1 MLLAFQTL
9 VWLFCRLTQQAMEM
23 HKRKAVESSQT
34 AADLKLHLDKY
45 QAQLKEAQV
54 SVAEKTG
61 ALEQESFKY
70 KRMQVYLLYQQ
81 CNVLVLMYMYIFDPN
96 FWYDRPWYSKK
107 LEVMIEVCDNDWHYS
122 MMYLGKWWV
131 TFVFF
136 LKYYN
141 NCFTLAIVM

>member
-1 MLLAFQTL
+1 
-9 VWLFCRLTQQAMEM
+9 MEM

-70 KRMQVYLLYQQ
+70 KRMQVNL
-81 CNVLVLMYMYIFDPN
+81 CLVLMYMYIFDPN
-96 FWYDRPWYSKK
+96 FKYYRPWYSEK
-107 LEVMIEVCDNDWHYS
+107 IEVIFEVGENDWR
-122 MMYLGKWWV
+122 LLIDVLRK
-131 TFVFF
+131 
-136 LKYYN
+136 
-141 NCFTLAIVM
+141 

>member
-1 MLLAFQTL
+1 
-9 VWLFCRLTQQAMEM
+9 MEM

-70 KRMQVYLLYQQ
+70 KRMQVNLLYKQ
-81 CNVLVLMYMYIFDPN
+81 CNVLVLMYMYIFEPN
-96 FWYDRPWYSKK
+96 F
-107 LEVMIEVCDNDWHYS
+107 
-122 MMYLGKWWV
+122 
-131 TFVFF
+131 
-136 LKYYN
+136 
-141 NCFTLAIVM
+141 

>member
-1 MLLAFQTL
+1 
-9 VWLFCRLTQQAMEM
+9 M

-70 KRMQVYLLYQQ
+70 KRMQVSCSTIFLLLLLSTF
-81 CNVLVLMYMYIFDPN
+81 CMEMNVLIPIYMYV
-96 FWYDRPWYSKK
+96 YSN
-107 LEVMIEVCDNDWHYS
+107 LHVF
-122 MMYLGKWWV
+122 LGCV
-131 TFVFF
+131 
-136 LKYYN
+136 
-141 NCFTLAIVM
+141 

>member
-1 MLLAFQTL
+1 
-9 VWLFCRLTQQAMEM
+9 MEM

-70 KRMQVYLLYQQ
+70 KRMQVSLLCIKQ
-81 CNVLVLMYMYIFDPN
+81 CNI
-96 FWYDRPWYSKK
+96 WYWYTWTHLSPTLSMIGLDIRKNLK
-107 LEVMIEVCDNDWHYS
+107 L
-122 MMYLGKWWV
+122 
-131 TFVFF
+131 
-136 LKYYN
+136 
-141 NCFTLAIVM
+141 

>member
-1 MLLAFQTL
+1 
-9 VWLFCRLTQQAMEM
+9 MEM

-70 KRMQVYLLYQQ
+70 KRMQVSLLHIKQ
-81 CNVLVLMYMYIFDPN
+81 CNI
-96 FWYDRPWYSKK
+96 WYWYTWTHLGPTLSMIGLDIQKNLK
-107 LEVMIEVCDNDWHYS
+107 L
-122 MMYLGKWWV
+122 
-131 TFVFF
+131 
-136 LKYYN
+136 
-141 NCFTLAIVM
+141 

>member
-1 MLLAFQTL
+1 
-9 VWLFCRLTQQAMEM
+9 MEM

-70 KRMQVYLLYQQ
+70 KRMQVSLLCIKQ
-81 CNVLVLMYMYIFDPN
+81 CNI
-96 FWYDRPWYSKK
+96 WYWYTCTHLSPTLSMIGLDIQKNLK
-107 LEVMIEVCDNDWHYS
+107 L
-122 MMYLGKWWV
+122 
-131 TFVFF
+131 
-136 LKYYN
+136 
-141 NCFTLAIVM
+141 

>member
-1 MLLAFQTL
+1 
-9 VWLFCRLTQQAMEM
+9 M

-70 KRMQVYLLYQQ
+70 KRMQVS
-81 CNVLVLMYMYIFDPN
+81 CNTIVVIFVVVN
-96 FWYDRPWYSKK
+96 FLDGDECSHSNINACIFKSTCIFGMCIK
-107 LEVMIEVCDNDWHYS
+107 C
-122 MMYLGKWWV
+122 
-131 TFVFF
+131 
-136 LKYYN
+136 
-141 NCFTLAIVM
+141 

>member
-70 KRMQVYLLYQQ
+70 KRMQVNLLYKQ
-81 CNVLVLMYMYIFDPN
+81 CNVLVLMYIFDPN
-96 FWYDRPWYSKK
+96 FWYDRPWYSEK

>member
-1 MLLAFQTL
+1 
-9 VWLFCRLTQQAMEM
+9 MEM

-70 KRMQVYLLYQQ
+70 KRMQVNLLYKL
-81 CNVLVLMYMYIFDPN
+81 CNI
-96 FWYDRPWYSKK
+96 WYWCTFTYLTPTLSIIDLDIPKK
-107 LEVMIEVCDNDWHYS
+107 LKLLLRYVTVIDIYWS
-122 MMYLGKWWV
+122 MYLGK
-131 TFVFF
+131 
-136 LKYYN
+136 
-141 NCFTLAIVM
+141 